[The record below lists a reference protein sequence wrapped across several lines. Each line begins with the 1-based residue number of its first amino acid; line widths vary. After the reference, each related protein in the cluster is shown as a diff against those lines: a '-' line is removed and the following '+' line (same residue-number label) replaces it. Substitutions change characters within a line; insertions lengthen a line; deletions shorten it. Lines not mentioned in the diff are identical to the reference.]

1 LKLVYNVLHQA
12 LFLEKPMLR
21 RLMPLVVFIPLSGC
35 ALPPAIVI
43 ASYAADGV
51 LLMTS
56 GKTSTDHFLSMVEK
70 RDCAVWRVVKNEPV
84 CQEFADGKGPY
95 EDWREPGEV
104 QVAVDSTDAGF
115 TANLNDDMRKR
126 EQAMHDAQIAKQ
138 QKAERI
144 QIAQAG
150 MSQPVTSGRDIVGP
164 ANRTMSDVTS
174 APLPA
179 IAPAP
184 ANQPVQLAPPAVQ
197 AAPVPSAPVVAT
209 PAPAARPAP
218 VTSTAKAPT
227 KSAKTYVVI
236 GSYKV
241 EENAKRVARQHQS
254 LKPAMQTVTVRGER
268 YIRVVAGPYSANE
281 AAAVKQR
288 LKSQGA
294 PDAFTA
300 AACAGKPAGSCI
312 DPSEG

>member
-1 LKLVYNVLHQA
+1 
-12 LFLEKPMLR
+12 MLR
-21 RLMPLVVFIPLSGC
+21 RFMPLVVFIPLSGC
-35 ALPPAIVI
+35 ALPPAIAI

-56 GKTSTDHFLSMVEK
+56 GKTSTDHLLSMAEK
-70 RDCAVWRVVKNEPV
+70 RDCAVWRVVKNEPI
-84 CQEFADGKGPY
+84 CHEFADGKDPY
-95 EDWREPGEV
+95 DDWRDPGEV
-104 QVAVDSTDAGF
+104 QVAVESTDAGF
-115 TANLNDDMRKR
+115 TASLNDDMRKR
-126 EQAMHDAQIAKQ
+126 DQAIRDAQIAKQ

-150 MSQPVTSGRDIVGP
+150 IGQPVTSARDIVGP

-174 APLPA
+174 APLPT

-184 ANQPVQLAPPAVQ
+184 APASQPVQLTPPAAQ
-197 AAPVPSAPVVAT
+197 AAPAPSAPVVAT
-209 PAPAARPAP
+209 PAPVAKPAAVA
-218 VTSTAKAPT
+218 SAAKAPA
-227 KSAKTYVVI
+227 KASKTYVVI

-241 EENAKRVARQHQS
+241 EENAKRVARQHQA
-254 LKPAMQTVTVRGER
+254 LKPAMQAVTVRGER
-268 YIRVVAGPYSANE
+268 YTRVVAGPYSAAE

-288 LKSQGA
+288 LQSQGA

-300 AACAGKPAGSCI
+300 AACAGKAAGRCI

>member
-1 LKLVYNVLHQA
+1 
-12 LFLEKPMLR
+12 MLR
-21 RLMPLVVFIPLSGC
+21 RILPLAVIIPLSGC
-35 ALPPAIVI
+35 ALPPALVI

-56 GKTSTDHFLSMVEK
+56 GKTSTDHLLSMAEK

-84 CQEFADGKGPY
+84 CQEFADGKDPY
-95 EDWREPGEV
+95 DDWRDPGEV

-126 EQAMHDAQIAKQ
+126 DQAMRDAQIAKQ
-138 QKAERI
+138 QKADRI
-144 QIAQAG
+144 QMAQAG
-150 MSQPVTSGRDIVGP
+150 MGQPVTSGRDIVGP

-179 IAPAP
+179 VAPAP
-184 ANQPVQLAPPAVQ
+184 ASTNQPVQLAPPTVQ
-197 AAPVPSAPVVAT
+197 AAPAPSAPVVAT
-209 PAPAARPAP
+209 PAPVAKPAAVA
-218 VTSTAKAPT
+218 STAKAPA
-227 KSAKTYVVI
+227 KSGKTYVVI

-241 EENAKRVARQHQS
+241 EENARRVARQHQS
-254 LKPAMQTVTVRGER
+254 LKPAMQAVTVRGER
-268 YIRVVAGPYSANE
+268 YTRVIAGPYSAAE

-300 AACAGKPAGSCI
+300 AACAGKAAGRCI
-312 DPSEG
+312 DPNAG